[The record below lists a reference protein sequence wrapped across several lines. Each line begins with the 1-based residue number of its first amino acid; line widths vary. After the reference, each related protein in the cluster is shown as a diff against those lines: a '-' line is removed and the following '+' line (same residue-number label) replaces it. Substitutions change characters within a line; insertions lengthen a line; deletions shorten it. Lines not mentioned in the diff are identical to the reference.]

1 LSLSVSPFL
10 TRLGWDD
17 GHQADFDALA
27 IPDAVPARVVRPEL
41 GAGQVLADSGEMLVG
56 WGRRLDATPT
66 VGDWV
71 VVTPPTD
78 GGRPEAVAVLP
89 RRSSFVRKVAGKAT
103 SDQVVAANVDT
114 VFIACPLNEPVNLRR
129 LERYLTV
136 AWESGA
142 VPVVLLT
149 KSDLCDDLEGE
160 MREVGQ
166 VAIGVDAIAV
176 SVPVERGLDEIRSYL
191 DGNRTVA
198 LVGSSGVG
206 KSTLVNAL
214 CGEELLEVRD
224 IRADGKGRHTTT
236 HRQLV
241 LVPTGGLIID
251 TPGMR
256 ELGMF
261 DVSDGIARTFADVE
275 ELVSACRFNDCSHR
289 TEPGCAIKAALA
301 DGSLDPERYESWCRL
316 HRELAHVTRR
326 IDHQAA
332 KEELRIWKQRTM
344 ANRQR
349 PPKR

>member
-1 LSLSVSPFL
+1 MSHPAATSLA
-10 TRLGWDD
+10 RLGWDD
-17 GHQADFDALA
+17 GYQADFDACA
-27 IPDAVPARVVRPEL
+27 VPDSVPARVARPEL
-41 GAGQVLADSGEMLVG
+41 GAGQVLTTAGPILVD
-56 WGRRLDATPT
+56 WGRRLDTTPT

-71 VVTPPTD
+71 VVAPPPP
-78 GGRPEAVAVLP
+78 GGRPEVVAVLP

-103 SDQVVAANVDT
+103 VDQVVAANVDT

-142 VPVVLLT
+142 IPVVLLT
-149 KSDLCDDLEGE
+149 KADTCADLETE
-160 MREVGQ
+160 MREVAH

-176 SVPVERGLDEIRSYL
+176 SVPLERGVDEVRAYL
-191 DGNRTVA
+191 DGDRTVA

-241 LVPTGGLIID
+241 LVPGGGIVID

-261 DVSDGIARTFADVE
+261 DASEGISRTFADVE
-275 ELVSACRFNDCSHR
+275 ELAGMCRFNNCSHR
-289 TEPGCAIKAALA
+289 TEPGCAIKAAL
-301 DGSLDPERYESWCRL
+301 DDRTLDPERYESWCRL
-316 HRELAHVTRR
+316 QKELAFVARR
-326 IDHQAA
+326 LDHRAA
-332 KEELRIWKQRTM
+332 QEDLRIWKQRTM